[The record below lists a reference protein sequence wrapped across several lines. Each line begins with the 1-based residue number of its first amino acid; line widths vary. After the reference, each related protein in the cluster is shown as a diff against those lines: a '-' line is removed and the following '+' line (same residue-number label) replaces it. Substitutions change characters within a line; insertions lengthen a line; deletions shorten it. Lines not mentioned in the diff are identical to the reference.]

1 MDLMPGVGFSGFS
14 LLEKAFSKKREKETK
29 MPGIIIAMILV
40 GTVLVKDSNRKLDE
54 KCAEEVLNGIAES
67 HQECRRYYT
76 SK

>member
-1 MDLMPGVGFSGFS
+1 
-14 LLEKAFSKKREKETK
+14 

-54 KCAEEVLNGIAES
+54 RCAQEVLDGIAES

-76 SK
+76 SKYQIQKSSLEGSGCSP